1 MNWSPGGRLTRNGC
15 VTVSTSEARASTAS
29 RQMNAFTAKLATLA
43 TEDLLEL
50 IRRMITEEIF
60 NNCFDA
66 AVDEACNRDE
76 NLAVTIE
83 AMWA

>member
-1 MNWSPGGRLTRNGC
+1 
-15 VTVSTSEARASTAS
+15 
-29 RQMNAFTAKLATLA
+29 MNAFTAKLATLA